1 MKQDGLDRFLLAQQR
16 NYADAEREIAQG
28 RKTTHWIWYVYP
40 QLRGLGR
47 SNFAQ
52 LYGIADLTE
61 AAAYLAHPVLG
72 ARLRQMMALMLTHR
86 GHRPEDILGGI
97 DALKLRSS
105 ATLFAELPGADPVFS
120 EVLNAFYD
128 GQRCDK
134 TLALLGRS

>member
-1 MKQDGLDRFLLAQQR
+1 MKQDGLDRFLLAQER
-16 NYADAEREIAQG
+16 NYADAEREITQG
-28 RKTTHWIWYVYP
+28 RKLTHWIWYVYP

-52 LYGIADLTE
+52 LYGIADLDE

-72 ARLRQMMALMLTHR
+72 ARLRHMMALMLTHK
-86 GHRPEDILGGI
+86 GRPAEEILGGI

-105 ATLFAELPGADPVFS
+105 ATLFAELPAADPIFT
-120 EVLNAFYD
+120 EVLNAFYN

-134 TLALLGRS
+134 TLALLGR